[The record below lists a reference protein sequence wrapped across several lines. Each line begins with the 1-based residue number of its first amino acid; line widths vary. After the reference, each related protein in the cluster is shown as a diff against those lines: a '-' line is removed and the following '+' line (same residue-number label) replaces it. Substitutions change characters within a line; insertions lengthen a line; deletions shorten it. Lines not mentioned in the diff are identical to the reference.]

1 MNRQKPTENINE
13 LTREFL
19 KKGGLSSQ
27 RQGFE
32 TLWCLTDEKGKEMV
46 REINL
51 RPGLKMVVVDC
62 QPDESLAMDMEMEME
77 IQDSPLEFNFFV
89 SGMTQSTVI
98 QSRSKKENFVVGKG
112 QTCMGYYG
120 KSCCAI
126 QPIGKEPLRVL
137 NILMLP
143 QLLTA
148 LAEDE
153 SDRIPADFRSIVE
166 GAGEKTCY
174 RLGAMTASMHMAI
187 HQILNCPYHGLTRRM
202 FFEGLALELIA
213 HLIAIDTKPKAT
225 PALRPSDREKI
236 YHARELLIRDLEN
249 PPTLFELARC
259 VRLSHTKLNR
269 GFREIFDTTAFG
281 YLRQQRIERG
291 RLLLEEG
298 MMNVA
303 EVAYAAGFSSPS
315 HFAKTFL
322 QYFGAQPNSYLKEI
336 LSRGPKF
343 SRI

>member
-19 KKGGLSSQ
+19 EKGALSSQ

-32 TLWCLTDEKGKEMV
+32 TLWCWPEEMGRGTV

-62 QPDESLAMDMEMEME
+62 QPGKNLAIDME
-77 IQDSPLEFNFFV
+77 IGDSPLEFNFFL
-89 SGMTQSTVI
+89 SGMAKSTTI
-98 QSRSKKENFVVGKG
+98 QSRSKRESFVVGKG
-112 QTCMGYYG
+112 QTCMGCYSKSSCFIKLVG
-120 KSCCAI
+120 K
-126 QPIGKEPLRVL
+126 QPLSVL
-137 NILMLP
+137 NILAAP
-143 QLLTA
+143 ESYRA
-148 LAEDE
+148 LIEDE
-153 SDRIPADFRSIVE
+153 SGQIHASLCSIVD
-166 GAGEKTCY
+166 GAGEKNY
-174 RLGAMTASMHMAI
+174 HRLGAMTASMHMVI
-187 HQILNCPYHGLTRRM
+187 HQILNCPYQGLTRRM
-202 FFEGLALELIA
+202 YLEGLALELIA
-213 HLIAIDTKPKAT
+213 HLMAIDTQPKAP
-225 PALRPSDREKI
+225 PALRPSDQEKI
-236 YHARELLIRDLEN
+236 HHAKEILIRDLEN

-259 VRLSHTKLNR
+259 VGLSHTKLNR

-281 YLRQQRIERG
+281 YLRQQRIERS

>member
-32 TLWCLTDEKGKEMV
+32 TLWCLTDEKGRGTA

-62 QPDESLAMDMEMEME
+62 QPDEGLAMDME

-112 QTCMGYYG
+112 QTCMGYYR

-126 QPIGKEPLRVL
+126 QPIGKEPLCVL

-143 QLLTA
+143 QLLIA
-148 LAEDE
+148 LVEDE
-153 SDRIPADFRSIVE
+153 SYRIPADFRSIVE
-166 GAGEKTCY
+166 GVGEKTCY

-187 HQILNCPYHGLTRRM
+187 HQILNCPYQGLTRRIYL
-202 FFEGLALELIA
+202 EGLALELIA
-213 HLIAIDTKPKAT
+213 HLIAEDIQPKAP
-225 PALRPSDREKI
+225 PALRPADREKI
-236 YHARELLIRDLEN
+236 SHAREIISRDLEN
-249 PPTLFELARC
+249 PPTLLELARL
-259 VRLSHTKLNR
+259 VGLSHTKLNR
-269 GFREIFDTTAFG
+269 GFREIYGTTVFG
-281 YLRQQRIERG
+281 YLRKIRLEQAK
-291 RLLLEEG
+291 LLLEEQR
-298 MMNVA
+298 MSVT
-303 EVAYAAGFSSPS
+303 EAAFSVGYNSLPS
-315 HFAKTFL
+315 FSTA
-322 QYFGAQPNSYLKEI
+322 
-336 LSRGPKF
+336 F
-343 SRI
+343 SRHFGLKPIMCIKNSPRTSKGAILL

>member
-1 MNRQKPTENINE
+1 
-13 LTREFL
+13 
-19 KKGGLSSQ
+19 
-27 RQGFE
+27 
-32 TLWCLTDEKGKEMV
+32 
-46 REINL
+46 
-51 RPGLKMVVVDC
+51 
-62 QPDESLAMDMEMEME
+62 
-77 IQDSPLEFNFFV
+77 
-89 SGMTQSTVI
+89 
-98 QSRSKKENFVVGKG
+98 
-112 QTCMGYYG
+112 MGYYG